1 MPISLSSIAIQ
12 FKNLTNMNL
21 PMGAIHI
28 SFIFFCFILKSDL
41 VIFCRHLSMLPRVCA
56 EKIFSSCFPS
66 LRVGQEKN
74 RAGRRGLWQDS
85 MNGVHRGGGILAWSS
100 LSSYVLCTSTTGF
113 PTRTSDNQSTIN
125 IDLRWKWFYN
135 SPLNSCR
142 LAVYGN
148 VPRQHLSVAI
158 SMTILSRAVFV
169 YSNPWPLQ
177 PIVSESYR
185 LRLLGSL
192 DVRSF

>member
-1 MPISLSSIAIQ
+1 
-12 FKNLTNMNL
+12 MNL

-41 VIFCRHLSMLPRVCA
+41 GIFCRHFSMLPRVCA
-56 EKIFSSCFPS
+56 GKIFSSCFPS
-66 LRVGQEKN
+66 FRVGQEKN
-74 RAGRRGLWQDS
+74 RAGRRGLWQDFT
-85 MNGVHRGGGILAWSS
+85 NGVRRGGGILAWD
-100 LSSYVLCTSTTGF
+100 STVCLPMSCAPAPTGF
-113 PTRTSDNQSTIN
+113 PIRILDN

-148 VPRQHLSVAI
+148 VPRQYLSMAI
-158 SMTILSRAVFV
+158 SMATLSRAVFV
-169 YSNPWPLQ
+169 YSNPWLLQ

-185 LRLLGSL
+185 LRLVDSL